1 MFKQLENITLES
13 HKDTGIKLA
22 TDFSQSKEL
31 TSAPITANEYYE
43 ACKHYPI
50 LFAKEANGTWFS
62 LALLGVEK
70 RNTFVE
76 ENGQWRKNCYI
87 PAFVGRYPFLFLEQ
101 EGNLHLT
108 FDTTQ
113 QIKKSDAEEN
123 YFFEEDG
130 KHSAFLTKL
139 VKALTQ
145 TQKFN
150 LLTQDFIKTLDE
162 LGILEES
169 GMNGKTAEGKDFSVG
184 GFFIVKEEKLAKLTQ
199 KAQAKLCK
207 KGYTQLLTAHMIS
220 ISNIQKLVN

>member
-1 MFKQLENITLES
+1 MFKELENITLES
-13 HKDTGIKLA
+13 HKDAGIKLA
-22 TDFSQSKEL
+22 TDFFQSKEL

-70 RNTFVE
+70 TNTFIE
-76 ENGQWRKNCYI
+76 EDGQWRKNCYI

-113 QIKKSDAEEN
+113 QIKKSDAGEN

-169 GMNGKTAEGKDFSVG
+169 GMNGKTAEGKDFSIG

>member
-1 MFKQLENITLES
+1 MFKQLENVTLEA
-13 HKDTGIKLA
+13 HKELGVKLA

-70 RNTFVE
+70 TNTFIDE
-76 ENGQWRKNCYI
+76 ENQWRKNCYI
-87 PAFVGRYPFLFLEQ
+87 PAFVNRYPFLFLEQ
-101 EGNLHLT
+101 EGKLLLT
-108 FDTTQ
+108 VDTTQ
-113 QIKKSDAEEN
+113 QIKKSDAGEN

-130 KHSAFLTKL
+130 KYSVFLKKL
-139 VKALTQ
+139 VEALTQ
-145 TQKFN
+145 TQNFN

-162 LGILEES
+162 LRILEES
-169 GMNGKTAEGKDFSVG
+169 GISGKTAEGKEFSVG

-207 KGYTQLLTAHMIS
+207 KGYTQLLTAHIIS
-220 ISNIQKLVN
+220 VSNIQKLVN